1 MNPSERRL
9 QVDLAAARYLDALE
23 REDFSTMAELWKAAA
38 GDDALQA
45 AFRDVHKA
53 LLEELWSH
61 QLDRIKERAEQRARE
76 QTESP
81 TPLKPGEDNHEN
93 GHF

>member
-1 MNPSERRL
+1 MNPIERRL
-9 QVDLAAARYLDALE
+9 QLDLAAARYLDALE

-45 AFRDVHKA
+45 AFRDVHA
-53 LLEELWSH
+53 AILEELWDH
-61 QLDRIKERAEQRARE
+61 QLDLIKDRAEQRARE

-81 TPLKPGEDNHEN
+81 TPSNPGKDNHEN
-93 GHF
+93 GHQ